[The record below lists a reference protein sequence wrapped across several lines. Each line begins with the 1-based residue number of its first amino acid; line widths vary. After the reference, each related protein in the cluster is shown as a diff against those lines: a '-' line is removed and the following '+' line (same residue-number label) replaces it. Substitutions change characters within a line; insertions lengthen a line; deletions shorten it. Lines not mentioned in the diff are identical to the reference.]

1 MNLNDMT
8 LKGAK
13 LAGANLDGVDLSGR
27 DLTGTILK
35 GVDLSG
41 NDLTG
46 TILKGADLTDAV
58 LPNDYS
64 LSGNNLTP
72 ITKIN
77 NDQTNQVII
86 AVNPEIP
93 IAVLTTVFAATAPAT
108 PSKIIIK
115 PAK

>member
-1 MNLNDMT
+1 MIGIIKSGVTAKNLNNPGECAYPTAIKIFLNGT
-8 LKGAK
+8 L
-13 LAGANLDGVDLSGR
+13 V
-27 DLTGTILK
+27 
-35 GVDLSG
+35 
-41 NDLTG
+41 
-46 TILKGADLTDAV
+46 
-58 LPNDYS
+58 S